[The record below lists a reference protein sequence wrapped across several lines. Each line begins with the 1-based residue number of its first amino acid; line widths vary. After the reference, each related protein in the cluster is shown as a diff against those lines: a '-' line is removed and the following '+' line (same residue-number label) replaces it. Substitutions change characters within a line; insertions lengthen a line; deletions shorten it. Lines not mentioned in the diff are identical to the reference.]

1 MLLALILG
9 PSLTGCIAIKPTVAL
24 VQTNEALQ
32 AAELAGAE
40 EKAPYEWTMAT
51 EHQRKAREEWGGSEF
66 EECEILTKAA
76 YQYALQA
83 EDLAKYGESDVD
95 VERRDMLDEV
105 DKDLDGVEDQ

>member
-9 PSLTGCIAIKPTVAL
+9 PSLTGCIAIKPTLAL

-76 YQYALQA
+76 YLYALQA
-83 EDLAKYGESDVD
+83 EELARYGESDVD